1 MKADALARL
10 RRGLHARQ
18 SAALLLGLLLV
29 GAGAGYGVWGAWRF
43 RAPAPPPLLDP
54 AARLAGLFAPTE
66 ARLAILVPETEREE
80 RLVEE
85 LRSQARTLSALVV
98 LLARV
103 LLAQTVFTTGIVMLV
118 YGLSRRRTLA
128 LLDAL
133 GDALG
138 AEPGQSLEPPRDPPG
153 HDRTAD

>member
-1 MKADALARL
+1 MRADAMARL

-18 SAALLLGLLLV
+18 SAALLLGLLLL
-29 GAGAGYGVWGAWRF
+29 GAGASYGAWGAWRF
-43 RAPAPPPLLDP
+43 RVPAPPPRLDP

-103 LLAQTVFTTGIVMLV
+103 LLAQAVFTTGVVMLV

-138 AEPGQSLEPPRDPPG
+138 ARPAGSAAPAGDDARS
-153 HDRTAD
+153 